1 MDQKQPNVVNVRN
14 GPSRGRSRSISRSR
28 SRSRS
33 PPSAAREPRGDA
45 RPNQPSWLRA
55 PTNAEKIA
63 AEFILRRETENGKT
77 VTWRELKA
85 VAGPKTEAAL
95 MKLLEASHPDFSNI
109 KLDDPIPISTLA
121 RGVGPETMPWI
132 PSACCP
138 GFSGDFSQLEDDR
151 ARSLCTVLG
160 AIYYTKHPEQAAGD
174 KAYDD
179 AKVQLQQLRSMGRK
193 TSLDELDKKVDMA
206 GVAEG
211 PWMRLMMTVADKHP
225 NIGIDT
231 MIDLDVVAAETGP
244 YTMPLPML
252 VKLLLTTPSSN
263 LFRAPATTQ
272 GHVPNNL
279 SSYHDAM
286 AAQRRILQ
294 ETMKENAQFHRLM
307 DEMQREGVL

>member
-1 MDQKQPNVVNVRN
+1 MDHTQPNVENVRN
-14 GPSRGRSRSISRSR
+14 GPSRGRSRSISR

-63 AEFILRRETENGKT
+63 AEFILRRDTENGKT
-77 VTWRELKA
+77 VTWKELKA

-95 MKLLEASHPDFSNI
+95 IKLLDASHPDFSKI
-109 KLDDPIPISTLA
+109 KFDDPIPISTLA

-179 AKVQLQQLRSMGRK
+179 AKVQLEQLRTMGRK
-193 TSLDELDKKVDMA
+193 TSLNELDKKVDMA

-231 MIDLDVVAAETGP
+231 MIDLGVLAAETGP

-252 VKLLLTTPSSN
+252 VKLLLTTPASN
-263 LFRAPATTQ
+263 MFRAPATTQ

-279 SSYHDAM
+279 SSFHDAM
-286 AAQRRILQ
+286 ATQRRILQ
-294 ETMKENAQFHRLM
+294 ETMRENAQFHRLM

>member
-1 MDQKQPNVVNVRN
+1 M
-14 GPSRGRSRSISRSR
+14 I
-28 SRSRS
+28 
-33 PPSAAREPRGDA
+33 
-45 RPNQPSWLRA
+45 
-55 PTNAEKIA
+55 
-63 AEFILRRETENGKT
+63 
-77 VTWRELKA
+77 
-85 VAGPKTEAAL
+85 
-95 MKLLEASHPDFSNI
+95 KLLEASHPDFLKI
-109 KLDDPIPISTLA
+109 KLDDAIPISTLA

-138 GFSGDFSQLEDDR
+138 GFTGDFSQLEDDR

-160 AIYYTKHPEQAAGD
+160 AIYYKQHPEQAAGD

-179 AKVQLQQLRSMGRK
+179 AKVQLQQLRAMGRK

-211 PWMRLMMTVADKHP
+211 QWMRLMMTVADKHP

-231 MIDLDVVAAETGP
+231 MLDLDVVAAETGP

-294 ETMKENAQFHRLM
+294 DAMMENAQFHRLM